1 MTEVSHGHCCGHIDR
16 GQAPEQDDGE
26 QGAHAEGYQGVADV
40 AESAD
45 EHDDGEQEEDA
56 QQPHGDRP
64 KKLFNTHSP
73 EKYDIMRLALRR
85 KP

>member
-1 MTEVSHGHCCGHIDR
+1 MKIIVAHQKQGSYVQKT
-16 GQAPEQDDGE
+16 QDDGE
-26 QGAHAEGYQGVADV
+26 QGAHAEDYQGVADV